1 MTWNKNHIMVQF
13 NFLTLGYDLNEI
25 CTLNSSMQNIQTSF
39 VHIPKFMI
47 KWLFVYWFYD
57 ALGEANNQ
65 TVFLMSLNL
74 TEDNDDLKSIKKFE
88 QEKRFLLVSRQAQK
102 IYYDMI
108 VTCTILFL
116 LANSPFDISSFL
128 LYKPTRYLHLSL
140 ICI

>member
-1 MTWNKNHIMVQF
+1 MVQYTF
-13 NFLTLGYDLNEI
+13 FTLGYDLNEI
-25 CTLNSSMQNIQTSF
+25 CTLHSSMQNIQTSF
-39 VHIPKFMI
+39 VRIPKFMI

-88 QEKRFLLVSRQAQK
+88 QEKPSLLVSRQAYK
-102 IYYDMI
+102 IYDDMI
-108 VTCTILFL
+108 VACTISFRKQIVLSIYHYSFNTKQL
-116 LANSPFDISSFL
+116 DIYILTS
-128 LYKPTRYLHLSL
+128 